1 MEALPI
7 ILTSVL
13 IVLAIVLTVV
23 GVQLFLT
30 LMEFKKTLRKVN
42 EAVDVVETRLVSIT
56 APFQSLGGAVTGMRT
71 GFKVFELFVSWL
83 NRNKDRDE

>member
-13 IVLAIVLTVV
+13 IVLSIVLTVV
-23 GVQLFLT
+23 GVQLFMT
-30 LMEFKKTLRKVN
+30 LMEFKKTLKKVN
-42 EAVDVVETRLVSIT
+42 EAVDVVENRLVSIT
-56 APFQSLGGAVTGMRT
+56 APFQSLGGAVAGMRT

-83 NRNKDRDE
+83 NRNKDKDE